1 MRQLHLIDWAI
12 VVSYVVFALA
22 VGVFFLKKASS
33 SVEQFFV
40 SGRSLPWWLAGTS
53 MAATNFSID
62 TPLAISGYVA
72 KEGVAGVWFFWASGI
87 SAMLATFLFAR
98 LWRRAEV
105 ITDAE
110 IIELRY
116 SGKEASA
123 LRVFKGIYFG
133 VLINCFVMGWVMTAL
148 LKVMKEVTSLDRL
161 TILIIFVVIAL
172 AYTLL
177 SGFWGVVVT
186 DLVQYVIAL
195 GGSIAVAVYSVR
207 AAGGVSPMIFA
218 AQQNVSIHR
227 CLTDLWGPECVTVHT
242 GLTDFWPS
250 FSDERTLMPL
260 SVFLVYVGMQWW
272 AHKYAD
278 GGGKTIQRMSSARN
292 ERQAVLAT
300 LWFALANYALQVWP
314 WIITGIA
321 GLATLG
327 RLADPEVLY
336 PRMMMAHLPHG
347 LLGLAVVALLGAF
360 MSTIDTH
367 LNLGA
372 SYMVNDLYRR
382 FLVKDASESHYV
394 VASRVSML
402 INMAVACL
410 IGWQIESVGTAW
422 KFVLAFSSGA
432 GATYIVRWFWWRAN
446 AWTELSGML
455 ASAITATV
463 LQLGWPEMIYSWRVL
478 IIVSISTVTWLVV
491 TLCTPPVEE
500 ARLVEFVRRVRPGA
514 PGWAALARRHGIEL
528 EPFLGPGIARWLAG
542 CGLLFGLCFGL
553 GNLLLGN
560 PMQGAAMIGGASL
573 LLWWVLRQV
582 KS

>member
-1 MRQLHLIDWAI
+1 MRELHTIDWAI
-12 VVSYVVFALA
+12 VVGYVLFALGVGVVFARR
-22 VGVFFLKKASS
+22 ASE

-62 TPLAISGYVA
+62 TPLAIAGYVA
-72 KEGVAGVWFFWASGI
+72 KEGVAGVWFFWAGGI
-87 SAMLATFLFAR
+87 SAVLATFLFAR

-116 SGKEASA
+116 SGREASA
-123 LRVFKGIYFG
+123 LRVFKGLYFG

-148 LKVMKEVTSLDRL
+148 LKVMAEVTSLDRL
-161 TILIIFVVIAL
+161 TILIVFVIIAL
-172 AYTLL
+172 VYTLL

-186 DLVQYVIAL
+186 DLVQYFIAL
-195 GGSIAVAVYSVR
+195 GGSVAVAAYSVR
-207 AAGGVSPMIFA
+207 AAGGLQAVIEGA
-218 AQQNVSIHR
+218 AAAVPDR
-227 CLTDLWGPECVTVHT
+227 TGVTS
-242 GLTDFWPS
+242 FWPS
-250 FSDERTLMPL
+250 FTDERTMMPL
-260 SVFLVYVGMQWW
+260 SVFLVYVAMQWW

-278 GGGKTIQRMSSARN
+278 GGGKTIQRMSSARD

-300 LWFALANYALQVWP
+300 LWFALANYGLQVWP
-314 WIITGIA
+314 WIITALA

-327 RLADPEVLY
+327 QLADPEVAY

-347 LLGLAVVALLGAF
+347 LLGLGVVALLGAF

-382 FLVKDASESHYV
+382 FLVRDASERHYV

-402 INMAVACL
+402 INMAVACVV
-410 IGWQIESVGTAW
+410 GWQIESVGAAW

-432 GATYIVRWFWWRAN
+432 GLTYIVRWFWWRAN

-455 ASAITATV
+455 ASAVTATV
-463 LQLGWPEMIYSWRVL
+463 LQLGWPKLLYSWRLL
-478 IIVSISTVTWLVV
+478 IIVGLSTVVWLVV
-491 TLCTPPVEE
+491 TYLTPPVDQ
-500 ARLVEFVRRVRPGA
+500 AQLKEFVRRVRPGS
-514 PGWAALARRHGIEL
+514 PGWAGFARRHGVTL
-528 EPFLGPGIARWLAG
+528 EPFLGPGLLRWLAG
-542 CGLLFGLCFGL
+542 CGLLFGLCFGI
-553 GNLLLGN
+553 GSMLLGR
-560 PMQGAAMIGGASL
+560 PLTGLALVAGAGC
-573 LLWWVLRQV
+573 LLWWILRQV
-582 KS
+582 R